1 MKTLLIVGAGGLG
14 RETYQWVLDQQKA
27 DKRWYD
33 IGFLDDNPHALDN
46 YRLSA
51 KIVGTVKAY
60 EPRAGEEVI
69 CAIGD
74 AEVIADICPVLVD
87 KGAVFATV
95 IHPTALLADTCEIG
109 KGVIVGPYA
118 IISTDAKISD
128 FSVVN
133 SYVSVGHDV
142 SVGKGCVISGFSD
155 LMGFSA
161 LEEGVFLG
169 SGARLLPSVR
179 VAANAKVG
187 AGSIVLKNVK
197 ANTTVFGNPAKIIS
211 AP

>member
-14 RETYQWVLDQQKA
+14 RETYQWVLDQEKA
-27 DKRWYD
+27 EKRWDD
-33 IGFLDDNPHALDN
+33 IGFLDDNLHALDN
-46 YRLSA
+46 YKISA
-51 KIVGTVKAY
+51 KIVGTVKDY
-60 EPRAGEEVI
+60 EPKAGEEVI

-74 AEVIADICPVLVD
+74 AEVIADIYPVLLD

-118 IISTDAKISD
+118 IISTDAKIAD

-179 VAANAKVG
+179 VAANARVG

>member
-1 MKTLLIVGAGGLG
+1 MKKLLIVGAGGLG
-14 RETYQWVLDQQKA
+14 RETYQWAVDQEKA
-27 DKRWYD
+27 EKRWD
-33 IGFLDDNPHALDN
+33 AIGFLDDNLHALDN
-46 YRLSA
+46 YKLSA
-51 KIVGTVKAY
+51 EIVGTVKDY
-60 EPRAGEEVI
+60 EPKAGEEVI

-74 AEVIADICPVLVD
+74 AEILAGLCPVLVD
-87 KGAVFATV
+87 KGAVFTTV
-95 IHPTALLADTCEIG
+95 VHPTALLADTCDIG

-118 IISTDAKISD
+118 IISTDAKIAD

-179 VAANAKVG
+179 VAANARVG

-197 ANTTVFGNPAKIIS
+197 ANTTVFGNPAKTIS